1 MKKKQH
7 HAEFVANL
15 QLEQDAIKTFIDILE
30 KEQNALVH
38 GNIEDLDYFASQKTH
53 ITKKLADFGNKR
65 DQYLTAKGLSLDT
78 KCINNLLISEDN
90 NTATGTI
97 WTNLLQLAK
106 TAKQLNQT
114 NGAIITTRLQQS
126 QQALAALQSA
136 AGTVSLYGPKGQTM
150 AISD

>member
-1 MKKKQH
+1 MKQKQH

-15 QLEQDAIKTFIDILE
+15 QLEQDAIKTFIEILE

-38 GNIEDLDYFASQKTH
+38 GNIEDLDYFASQKTL
-53 ITKKLADFGNKR
+53 ITEKLADFGNKR
-65 DQYLTAKGLSLDT
+65 DQYLAAKDLSLDT
-78 KCINNLLISEDN
+78 KCVNNLLTSEDN
-90 NTATGTI
+90 NTAIGAA
-97 WTNLLQLAK
+97 WNELLQLAK

-114 NGAIITTRLQQS
+114 NGTIITTRLQQS